1 MSRLLWQGLR
11 ISPGVISAVLLLS
24 SPAIAQ
30 ELATESFSNT
40 QETGRDSF
48 SESSL
53 SSLNT
58 APSTDSTD
66 NLLKQLDQ
74 YSQVNLSLQSDPLE
88 LINSVDE
95 LSDVRPTDWAY
106 SALRGL
112 AERYGCLLGY
122 QDGTYRGNR
131 AMTRYEFAAGL
142 DECMNVMQRLIED
155 ATSEIGSG
163 DLDVIARLQEEFA
176 AELATMRARVDGL
189 EVRTAELE
197 ANQFSTTTKLKGEAI
212 FALVDAF
219 GESGDT
225 INGGEDVETAF
236 GYRVRMNFDTSFTGK
251 DRLRTRL
258 QALNVPPLDDA
269 TGTRMTRLGFDGS
282 ESSQFTLNRLDYRF
296 PLSDKARLNIGA
308 QGFSP
313 HRFAS
318 VTNPLLASSGSGALS
333 RFARRNPLIFR
344 TPSGGGIGLE
354 YKLSDAL
361 MLDLGYF
368 AGDAESPTPKNGLFN
383 GAYSAFAQATIT
395 PTENIELSLSYVNSY
410 HPGGGVNLTGSTGS
424 SLARRPFGN
433 VATSANHF
441 AVGASV
447 DLNPVVISGWGGFL
461 TAEAQDGPRQ
471 DDNADIWTWMVNFG
485 VPDVGKKGSVL
496 ALVVGQPP
504 KLTDVD
510 GGDTDPDT
518 SLHFEALYRYP
529 IAKKIAITPGV
540 IVITNPEHNS
550 DNETIVVGT
559 VRTTFKF

>member
-1 MSRLLWQGLR
+1 MQPRNIRSLLLYPILLGA
-11 ISPGVISAVLLLS
+11 VSAVS
-24 SPAIAQ
+24 IAQ
-30 ELATESFSNT
+30 TSGAQQATEANFPS
-40 QETGRDSF
+40 ET
-48 SESSL
+48 L
-53 SSLNT
+53 AKTT
-58 APSTDSTD
+58 ATDETTD
-66 NLLKQLDQ
+66 ILQQVEEYNP
-74 YSQVNLSLQSDPLE
+74 VNLTLQQSDPLIR
-88 LINSVDE
+88 INSVDE

-142 DECMNVMQRLIED
+142 DECMNVMQRLIEG
-155 ATSEIGSG
+155 AVSEIGSG

-219 GESGDT
+219 GEGGED

-269 TGTRMTRLGFDGS
+269 TGTRMARLGFDGN
-282 ESSQFTLNRLDYRF
+282 ESSQFTVHRLDYRF

-308 QGFSP
+308 VGFQSN
-313 HRFAS
+313 RFAS

-333 RFARRNPLIFR
+333 RFARRNPLIHR
-344 TPSGGGIGLE
+344 TPSGAGIGLE

-361 MLDLGYF
+361 TLDLGYF

-383 GAYSAFAQATIT
+383 GAYSAFAQASIE

-424 SLARRPFGN
+424 SNARRPFGN
-433 VATSANHF
+433 DATSANRF

-447 DLNPVVISGWGGFL
+447 DLNPVVISGWGGFV

-471 DDNADIWTWMVNFG
+471 DDSADIWTWMVNVG
-485 VPDVGKKGSVL
+485 VPDVGKKGSL
-496 ALVVGQPP
+496 FALVVGQPP

-510 GGDTDPDT
+510 GGEQDPDT
-518 SLHFEALYRYP
+518 SLHFEAMYRYP

>member
-1 MSRLLWQGLR
+1 MQPKNFRSLLLY
-11 ISPGVISAVLLLS
+11 PVLLGTVCAVS
-24 SPAIAQ
+24 IAETSGAQ
-30 ELATESFSNT
+30 EPTQADFPSETLAKTTATDQTTEILQQVEEYN
-40 QETGRDSF
+40 
-48 SESSL
+48 
-53 SSLNT
+53 
-58 APSTDSTD
+58 P
-66 NLLKQLDQ
+66 
-74 YSQVNLSLQSDPLE
+74 VNLSLQESDPLIR
-88 LINSVDE
+88 INSVNQ

-112 AERYGCLLGY
+112 ASRYGCLLGY
-122 QDGTYRGNR
+122 RDGTYRGNR

-142 DECMNVMQRLIED
+142 DECMNVMQRLIEE

-176 AELATMRARVDGL
+176 AELATLRARVDGL

-219 GESGDT
+219 GSRDNDAT

-236 GYRVRMNFDTSFTGK
+236 GYRVRLNFDTSFTGE

-258 QALNVPPLDDA
+258 QARNVPPLDDA
-269 TGTRMTRLGFDGS
+269 TGTRMARLGFDGS
-282 ESSQFTLNRLDYRF
+282 ESSQFTLHRLDYRF

-308 QGFSP
+308 SQFQSN
-313 HRFAS
+313 RFAS
-318 VTNPLLASSGSGALS
+318 VTNPLLESSGSGALS
-333 RFARRNPLIFR
+333 RFARRNPLIHR
-344 TPSGGGIGLE
+344 TPSGAGIGLE
-354 YKLSDAL
+354 YELSDAL

-368 AGDAESPTPKNGLFN
+368 AGGCPRCPTPKNGLFN

-424 SLARRPFGN
+424 SNARRPFGN

-441 AVGASV
+441 GVGASV
-447 DLNPVVISGWGGFL
+447 NLNPVTISGWGGFL
-461 TAEAQDGPRQ
+461 SAEAEDGPRQ
-471 DDNADIWTWMVNFG
+471 EDSASIWNWMVNVG
-485 VPDVGKKGSVL
+485 IPDVGKDGSL
-496 ALVVGQPP
+496 FALVVGQPP

-510 GGDTDPDT
+510 NGQGDSDT
-518 SLHFEALYRYP
+518 SIHFEALYRYP
-529 IAKKIAITPGV
+529 LSKKIAITPG
-540 IVITNPEHNS
+540 IILITNPEHNS
-550 DNETIVVGT
+550 NNDSIVVGT